1 MEHSV
6 SPRQARPYR
15 LGDLTLSGP
24 AAVWLLNG
32 ALALAAVAVFVSR
45 LTHVGPAGDVGAI
58 PWWLLAAMFAATEV
72 LVVHLRL
79 GREALTISM
88 SEVPLV
94 LGLLSVTPAHLITAQ
109 LVGAAVVLIA
119 VRRQPAIKLAFNLA
133 SYALE
138 SCVALAVFYGLSPAA
153 ALSAGPAFAAAIAS
167 ALVAAGCIF
176 ATVSIMTRT
185 PQRSVLLR
193 ALIVGPTVAVV
204 STCLALTAA
213 EVLRAR
219 GALAWY
225 LLVPVVLL
233 YATNRAYLLHRERG
247 EKLAAINEGTTR
259 LEGSLE
265 LEPAMVILVEEARR
279 IFSADLA
286 VAVSAHGD
294 GTRAIARQGASGA
307 ATVTPVR
314 RDELVRWWARVTDRG
329 PIHVTPK
336 LARKLDP
343 DGLLAA
349 RGIGEALIVPLAGEG
364 NNAGV
369 LLVGNPSGDV
379 GAFDET
385 DLKLLQALANHAAV
399 TFDNARLVDR
409 LQDLLHRQARNLR
422 RRKVAEARAR
432 STDERFRRAV
442 LAMSD
447 ARSPGNVPATVVEA
461 VRDLIEAD
469 YAALTTVGFGEEPET
484 FISRLDTAVS
494 DRMELPSSGCRL
506 EEILARSRAEDPDL
520 EVRVLEV
527 PVTTEGSL
535 WGTLVVANVEGTR
548 GFTKEDRQV
557 VGGLA
562 AQAAVAIENAHALA
576 REQQLGGELDAANV
590 ELRRAYEAKSI
601 FLASISHELRVPL
614 SSILISAEV
623 LDEVRTDEGTLE
635 HIPEL
640 TARIKASGRHVL
652 ALFDDLLD
660 LSRIE
665 SGHLDLRLQPVS
677 LNLLLREVMD
687 AMEPIAAGRGVG
699 LELHASNDDPVIA
712 DPLRVRQVLFNLLTN
727 ALKFTDAGGKVTIA
741 DDWTTEAVTVSVTDT
756 GPGIGAHDLE
766 RIFEPFE
773 RALPGTEGAGLGLP
787 ISRRIAELH
796 GGALTV
802 ESRLGVGSTFTLTL
816 PRTGAPQPRGLTQPS
831 ILVVEDVDERT
842 DRGSRMRDMLR
853 SQGFEAFGVRSS
865 FDALAS
871 FSESPPDLVVI
882 DLSSDRDARLE
893 VIRVM
898 RGDPLRLHIP
908 MLGISGEDDVSVAGL
923 ALEAGCDDVAGPIGA
938 RSLAKRV
945 RRILERE
952 YH

>member
-1 MEHSV
+1 M
-6 SPRQARPYR
+6 
-15 LGDLTLSGP
+15 
-24 AAVWLLNG
+24 WLLNI
-32 ALALAAVAVFVSR
+32 ALAIAAVAVFWTR
-45 LTHVGPAGDVGAI
+45 LAHVVPPGDETPM
-58 PWWLLAAMFAATEV
+58 PWWLLAAMFAVTEI

-79 GREALTISM
+79 GREALTVSM
-88 SEVPLV
+88 SEIPLV
-94 LGLLSVTPAHLITAQ
+94 LGLISVSPGRLLTAQ
-109 LVGAAVVLIA
+109 LVGVVVVLIA
-119 VRRQPAIKLAFNLA
+119 VRRQPAIKLVFNLA

-138 SCVALAVFYGLSPAA
+138 TCVALAVFYVLSPAA
-153 ALSAGPAFAAAIAS
+153 ELDAGPAFVAAIAS
-167 ALVAAGCIF
+167 ALVAAGCVF
-176 ATVSIMTRT
+176 AAVSIVT
-185 PQRSVLLR
+185 RSVQRAVLGR
-193 ALIVGPTVAVV
+193 ALIVGPAVAIV

-213 EVLRAR
+213 EVLQIEGTHAF
-219 GALAWY
+219 Y
-225 LLVPVVLL
+225 LIVPVALL

-247 EKLAAINEGTTR
+247 EKLEAINEGTTR

-265 LEPAMVILVEEARR
+265 LEPAMTILVEEARR

-286 VAVSAHGD
+286 VAVSTHGN
-294 GTRAIARQGASGA
+294 GKRVIARQGATGSA
-307 ATVTPVR
+307 MVTPVR
-314 RDELVRWWARVTDRG
+314 RDELVKWWSQVTDRG
-329 PIHVTPK
+329 AVHVTPK
-336 LARKLDP
+336 LHRKLDP

-349 RGIGEALIVPLAGEG
+349 RGIGEALIVPLPGEG

-369 LLVGNPSGDV
+369 LLVGNPTGDV
-379 GAFDET
+379 GSFDKA

-409 LQDLLHRQARNLR
+409 LQDLLRRQARNLR

-447 ARSPGNVPATVVEA
+447 ARRPGNVPTTVVEA
-461 VRDLIEAD
+461 ARDLIEAD
-469 YAALTTVGFGEEPET
+469 FAALTSVGFGQEPEA
-484 FISRLDTAVS
+484 FISQLDPAVGG
-494 DRMELPSSGCRL
+494 RMDLPPSGCRL
-506 EEILARSRAEDPDL
+506 EELVERSRTMNPGP

-527 PVTTEGSL
+527 PVTTDANV
-535 WGTLVVANVEGTR
+535 WGTLVVANVEGAR

-557 VGGLA
+557 VAGLA

-590 ELRRAYEAKSI
+590 ELRRAYDAKSI

-614 SSILISAEV
+614 SSILIAAEV
-623 LDEVRTDEGTLE
+623 LDEVRTDSGTLE
-635 HIPEL
+635 HVPEL

-677 LNLLLREVMD
+677 MNQLMREVVD
-687 AMEPIAAGRGVG
+687 AMEPIAAGSGVG
-699 LELHASNDDPVIA
+699 IELRATLDDPVIA

-727 ALKFTDAGGKVTIA
+727 ALKFTEAGGKVTIE
-741 DDWTTEAVTVSVTDT
+741 DTWTAEVVTVSVTDT
-756 GPGIGAHDLE
+756 GPGIAERDIE

-802 ESRLGVGSTFTLTL
+802 ESHPGTGSTFTLTL
-816 PRTGAPQPRGLTQPS
+816 PRKGAPQPRGLAQPS
-831 ILVVEDVDERT
+831 ILVVEDMDDHA
-842 DRGSRMRDMLR
+842 DRGSRVRDMLR
-853 SQGFEAFGVRSS
+853 SQGFEAFGVCSS
-865 FDALAS
+865 SDALAS

-882 DLSSDRDARLE
+882 DLTADLDARLE
-893 VIRVM
+893 VVRAM
-898 RGDPLRLHIP
+898 RDDPLRLHIP
-908 MLGISGEDDVSVAGL
+908 VLGVSGADDTSMAVL
-923 ALEAGCDDVAGPIGA
+923 AKEAGCDDVAGPLGA
-938 RSLAKRV
+938 RSLARRV